1 MPTKQYKKTD
11 KQFQSKEGGKIIKS
25 QRLFGIELE
34 VFSPSIDAYKKLMS
48 SLADSFG
55 FHHDGSLRGDGLPV
69 EIVTPPLS
77 GLAGEKAVISTTE
90 KMNKLGYQH
99 NDTCG
104 LHVHLDGEEFQD
116 KEEFEVLPITS
127 SLGFAVEH
135 VYDDKLFKIL
145 SQYISPADFYKVIM
159 TNSERTKET
168 VGGVIMRKYMVVL
181 PVGTIPIY
189 EANGRFFSI
198 SGEDRKKI
206 DSIQSK
212 LDELRVKNP
221 EKSYPTVFGVG
232 DLPLKDRRDILKLR
246 SDRVDAMNLTKLI
259 RQKPTDLCI
268 HVSSKSGFTKTR
280 TLMYAYTIF
289 SDVFLSIIPHDRREN
304 TRYCQKLIQRIAPFE
319 IENTK
324 CYSDLETLWFKVTDK
339 SSIDKKK
346 GHRYDESRYYGV
358 NFHSLFGKN
367 KTVEIRWHEMTLD
380 PRQILYWT
388 AFHQHILDM
397 ISSGGVTLDNLRGGF
412 DYFYVS
418 DRIDFFFE
426 LFKFPKEI
434 EEYMK
439 HRIEFYSKSDKK

>member
-1 MPTKQYKKTD
+1 
-11 KQFQSKEGGKIIKS
+11 
-25 QRLFGIELE
+25 
-34 VFSPSIDAYKKLMS
+34 
-48 SLADSFG
+48 
-55 FHHDGSLRGDGLPV
+55 
-69 EIVTPPLS
+69 
-77 GLAGEKAVISTTE
+77 
-90 KMNKLGYQH
+90 
-99 NDTCG
+99 
-104 LHVHLDGEEFQD
+104 
-116 KEEFEVLPITS
+116 
-127 SLGFAVEH
+127 
-135 VYDDKLFKIL
+135 
-145 SQYISPADFYKVIM
+145 
-159 TNSERTKET
+159 
-168 VGGVIMRKYMVVL
+168 
-181 PVGTIPIY
+181 
-189 EANGRFFSI
+189 
-198 SGEDRKKI
+198 
-206 DSIQSK
+206 
-212 LDELRVKNP
+212 
-221 EKSYPTVFGVG
+221 
-232 DLPLKDRRDILKLR
+232 
-246 SDRVDAMNLTKLI
+246 
-259 RQKPTDLCI
+259 
-268 HVSSKSGFTKTR
+268 
-280 TLMYAYTIF
+280 MYAYTIF